1 MSDSYEI
8 LCSSCRT
15 PIPSS
20 STVCP
25 ACGHDLGRRVAPPF
39 AVQTVPAPAVQAWAP
54 SAPAPVYTP
63 ALRADGSRA
72 FAGFW
77 IRAAAALVDSIVVSV
92 PVFLLQRTFGPYG
105 ALAYLAAWL
114 YFPLMESSP
123 SQGTLGKIVFS
134 LIVTDTSFR
143 RISFGRALGRHA
155 AKILSALILY
165 LGFVMVGL
173 TSQKRGLHDYIAGT
187 VVLRR

>member
-1 MSDSYEI
+1 
-8 LCSSCRT
+8 
-15 PIPSS
+15 
-20 STVCP
+20 
-25 ACGHDLGRRVAPPF
+25 VA
-39 AVQTVPAPAVQAWAP
+39 AAPAAQAWAP

-92 PVFLLQRTFGPYG
+92 PVFLLQRTFGPWG
-105 ALAYLAAWL
+105 GLAYLAAWL

-143 RISFGRALGRHA
+143 RISFGRALVRLT
-155 AKILSALILY
+155 AKILSALILE